1 MKKTMLTALILVS
14 PLAFSGQYHVCTDAN
29 GKKTFSSMPCPQ
41 GVESETKQ
49 YQVAPAGSEVR
60 RITTDSESYRAM
72 RDGNRK
78 AELKRNVKK
87 SERKLEK
94 MQAAMDRELRALRDK
109 KRWANNNR
117 AGAEWESSISAE
129 MQAVTEKYR
138 NKLDVERDNLS
149 RLRSELAG
157 LN

>member
-1 MKKTMLTALILVS
+1 MKKIGLVAVLLFV
-14 PLAFSGQYHVCTDAN
+14 PGAFAGQYHVCTDAN

-41 GVESETKQ
+41 GVESETRQ
-49 YQVAPAGSEVR
+49 YQAAPAGSEVR

-72 RDGNRK
+72 RDGNRRS
-78 AELKRNVKK
+78 ELKRDIKK
-87 SERKLEK
+87 SERKLDK
-94 MQAAMDRELRALRDK
+94 LQMGMDRELRALRNK